1 MIIEAP
7 LTTVR
12 EHAPA
17 EFARGQVFDTPEI
30 AEHLRRGSSFLP
42 SSARPAIKR
51 PAPPFRFDDGEA
63 ELVASPLLRKSVGSG
78 LGCAL
83 SKQQPVGHV
92 LPAARCEILLTQ
104 TFGPSESAEDR
115 PGQGRLGLTF
125 VRDQRSRKP
134 VEDAPEIQ
142 TKRFKGATVNVRPVG

>member
-30 AEHLRRGSSFLP
+30 AEHLRRGSGFLP

-51 PAPPFRFDDGEA
+51 PAPPFRLDDGEA
-63 ELVASPLLRKSVGSG
+63 ELVASPFLRSGVGSG
-78 LGCAL
+78 LCCAVP
-83 SKQQPVGHV
+83 KEQPVGHI
-92 LPAARCEILLTQ
+92 LPAARCKVLLTQ
-104 TFGPSESAEDR
+104 GFGPSESAEDR
-115 PGQGRLGLTF
+115 PDQVVLGLAF
-125 VRDQRSRKP
+125 VREMRGRKP
-134 VEDAPEIQ
+134 VEEAPEI
-142 TKRFKGATVNVRPVG
+142 